1 MDLKFEVQTMLRNS
15 PLLLETAWRWRKP
28 LGIMQRHP
36 MRRVAE
42 PDDAVVIDG
51 YPRSANTF
59 ACDAFTVAQGHSL
72 EHAVARGY
80 PVKMGNHFHSPAQF
94 ALARK
99 YGVPAMLVLRE
110 PVAAALSWVVFTEGK
125 LTASDALRHYVHFH
139 EPLVRIADAF
149 AVAPFEEVTR
159 DFGKSIA
166 RLNAKF
172 GTQFRL
178 FDHSDETQ
186 QAIFAEMETR
196 LRNREKARGEE
207 LKLRRNF
214 PHEQKKEMSRRFAAD
229 FEAPQVADLRRKA
242 GALYAA
248 LMTSV

>member
-1 MDLKFEVQTMLRNS
+1 MNPKFEIQTMLRNS

-36 MRRVAE
+36 VRRVAE

-72 EHAVARGY
+72 TDAVAKGY
-80 PVKMGNHFHSPAQF
+80 AVKMGNHFHSPAQF
-94 ALARK
+94 ALAKK

-125 LTASDALRHYVHFH
+125 LSAADTLRHYVRFH
-139 EPLVRIADAF
+139 EPLVAIADAF
-149 AVAPFEEVTR
+149 AVAPFEEVTS

-172 GTQFRL
+172 GTRFKL
-178 FDHSDETQ
+178 FDHTDAGQ
-186 QAIFAEMETR
+186 KAIFEEMETR
-196 LRNREKARGEE
+196 LRNREKASGAEPSCGATSRA
-207 LKLRRNF
+207 
-214 PHEQKKEMSRRFAAD
+214 SRR
-229 FEAPQVADLRRKA
+229 RR
-242 GALYAA
+242 
-248 LMTSV
+248 